1 MMKKL
6 IILFVLFPL
15 VSFSQKYIINNNGID
30 KVNLLWDLKVLSNPP
45 KVIWT
50 DQKSPVHSLLYTSVD
65 YEGKPTQVFAYYSN
79 PDLLNG
85 RPPGHKKFPGVVLV
99 HGGGGKAFKEWVE
112 KWAAK
117 GYAAVAMDLS
127 GNDNEGKKLLHPG
140 PDQDDPF
147 KFQSIAKGNLKNMW
161 TYHAISSVILAHSLL
176 LNLPEVDPNR
186 TGITGISWGG
196 YLTCIA
202 AGLDTRFK
210 VAVPVYGCGY
220 YNESNTFNKS
230 LNLLSNA
237 DQQKWMQY
245 FDPSV
250 YLPFAKS
257 RFLFVNGNKDSH
269 YNVVPYHK
277 TYLQVQKNKR
287 TICIKPDMRHS
298 HVDGWEPVEIQHF
311 FEQELGKAAPL
322 ANIKRIERNG
332 SVIKLLYW
340 SPVSLS
346 RAEFYYSNDA
356 IATNA
361 NRVWIKET
369 AVIDAKRSTVTI
381 AEPKEGFKYGFFYL
395 KDDRNMYVSSEFII
409 N

>member
-1 MMKKL
+1 MKKL
-6 IILFVLFPL
+6 VILLVLIPFI
-15 VSFSQKYIINNNGID
+15 SFSQEYLIKNNAVK
-30 KVNLLWDLKVLSNPP
+30 KVNSLWDLTALSNKP
-45 KVIWT
+45 KVVWT
-50 DQKSPVHSLLYTSVD
+50 DQNSPVHRLLYSSVD

-85 RPPGHKKFPGVVLV
+85 RPGGKVKFPGVVLV
-99 HGGGGKAFKEWVE
+99 HGGGGKAYKEWVE

-117 GYAAVAMDLS
+117 GYAAIAMDLS
-127 GNDNEGKKLLHPG
+127 GNDDTGKKLPQAG
-140 PDQDDPF
+140 PDQDDSF
-147 KFQSIAKGNLKNMW
+147 KFPKIAKGELKDVW

-176 LNLPEVDPNR
+176 LSFPEVDPDK

-220 YNESNTFNKS
+220 YDESEPFGKMLDMLSNTDK
-230 LNLLSNA
+230 
-237 DQQKWMQY
+237 QKWMQY

-277 TYLQVQKNKR
+277 TYLQVKKDKR
-287 TICIKPDMRHS
+287 TICIKPDMIHS
-298 HVDGWEPVEIQHF
+298 HAHGWEPEEIQHF
-311 FEQELGKAAPL
+311 FEQELRDVKPL
-322 ANIKRIERNG
+322 IKIKQLNIQGVSINL
-332 SVIKLLYW
+332 SYQ
-340 SPVSLS
+340 SPLSLTQ
-346 RAEFYYSNDA
+346 AEFYYSNDTTSA
-356 IATNA
+356 NA
-361 NRVWIKET
+361 ARVWLKET
-369 AVIDAKRSTVTI
+369 AVIDAKKSRVTI
-381 AEPKEGFKYGFFYL
+381 IKPKGGFKYGFFYL
-395 KDDRNMYVSSEFII
+395 KDARNISVSSEFII

>member
-1 MMKKL
+1 MKKL
-6 IILFVLFPL
+6 IVLL
-15 VSFSQKYIINNNGID
+15 VLLPFISLSQEYLIRNNAVG
-30 KVNLLWDLKVLSNPP
+30 KVNLLWDLQALSNNP
-45 KVIWT
+45 KVVWT

-85 RPPGHKKFPGVVLV
+85 STGSKVKFPGVVLV
-99 HGGGGKAFKEWVE
+99 HGGGGKAYKEWVE

-117 GYAAVAMDLS
+117 GYAAIAMDLS
-127 GNDNEGKKLLHPG
+127 GNDSTGKKLLQAG
-140 PDQDDPF
+140 PDQDDSY
-147 KFQSIAKGNLKNMW
+147 KFQKMKEGNLKNMW
-161 TYHAISSVILAHSLL
+161 TYHAISSVILAHSFLL
-176 LNLPEVDPNR
+176 SLPEVDPDK

-220 YNESNTFNKS
+220 YDESEVFGKM
-230 LNLLSNA
+230 LDVLSGT
-237 DQQKWMQY
+237 DKQKWMRY

-257 RFLFVNGNKDSH
+257 RILFVNGNKDSH

-277 TYLQVQKNKR
+277 TYLQVKKNRR
-287 TICIKPDMRHS
+287 TICIKPDMLHS
-298 HVDGWEPVEIQHF
+298 HAHGWEPDEIQHF
-311 FEQELGKAAPL
+311 FEQELRDVKPL
-322 ANIKRIERNG
+322 TRIKHLNAEG
-332 SVIKLLYW
+332 VSIKLTYQ

-346 RAEFYYSNDA
+346 QAEFYYSNDT
-356 IATNA
+356 ISTNA
-361 NRVWIKET
+361 ARVWLKET
-369 AVIDAKRSTVTI
+369 AVIDPKKSRVTI
-381 AEPKEGFKYGFFYL
+381 TKPKEGFKYGFFYL
-395 KDDRNMYVSSEFII
+395 KDARNISVSSQFII